1 MDEQIPKKHELAF
14 TFDERRKVS
23 TLEFQDRVAIRPP
36 DLTSV
41 EKFYEKVHTVHEYL
55 RAKNFGLIDG
65 EKDDEKEESQEVLK
79 AKEIQKLKNESIL
92 SAFTNLNRARYQLDQ
107 ITRIIDVIQTSG
119 RSLPGKELICQVVQT
134 KSENEFEQGPTEQQL
149 AVLLSLKKEQ
159 FSRTDDALSRGYHF
173 VKKTMELNRTFISDL
188 QKLGRYWRIRKVREL
203 HPSMSKRFG
212 DKRLFVA
219 DYRLDRTPGPGVAPI
234 LMNPDGQIKIVVDV
248 QAKRS
253 GNEHSRSRSR
263 SRVTSDVEMMSDMD
277 EDSSSQLPKTGEERA
292 SSKTPA
298 SAQHEVHTAIG
309 ADECHKALI
318 KLRRAL
324 IYGELFKAL
333 SQEAST
339 FDGST
344 SQWIRVLS
352 DMIIVNGCGF
362 QEIVIRFRKGV
373 SSGSWERMTI
383 CRDSLPPLVAQKF
396 ENRVLREFTRR
407 KLRSLSSSEHGALGP
422 VLSSV
427 AEWKKPQQLPLFRV
441 IILCVHHWRTQEAVK
456 ELLSRF
462 ITTVNSGDGDN
473 VFAIEEKELHPNIYQ
488 ARISRNEGFFAEVSL
503 TVWQARSSAKSSEMS
518 HLNEII
524 LELVSKGKQNRWT
537 KTGTKDQTAYQTHR
551 LDSKEQLER
560 LLFSLASLKQ
570 SLK

>member
-1 MDEQIPKKHELAF
+1 MSDQIPEEHELAF

-36 DLTSV
+36 DLTNV

-55 RAKNFGLIDG
+55 RAKNFGLVDG
-65 EKDDEKEESQEVLK
+65 EKEDEKEESKDVLK
-79 AKEIQKLKNESIL
+79 AKEIQKRKNESIQ

-107 ITRIIDVIQTSG
+107 VTRIIDVIQTSG
-119 RSLPGKELICQVVQT
+119 RSLPGKELICQVVQA
-134 KSENEFEQGPTEQQL
+134 KPENEFEQGPTGQQL
-149 AVLLSLKKEQ
+149 AVLLKLKQEQ

-188 QKLGRYWRIRKVREL
+188 QKLGRNWRIRKVREL

-234 LMNPDGQIKIVVDV
+234 FMNPDGQIKIVVDV
-248 QAKRS
+248 KTKRS
-253 GNEHSRSRSR
+253 GDGHSRSRSR
-263 SRVTSDVEMMSDMD
+263 SRVTSDVEMMSDLD
-277 EDSSSQLPKTGEERA
+277 EDSSSQLPKKEEDRA
-292 SSKTPA
+292 RSKTPA
-298 SAQHEVHTAIG
+298 LPHHEVHTAIG

-333 SQEAST
+333 SQEASI

-383 CRDSLPPLVAQKF
+383 CRDSLPALVAQKF
-396 ENRVLREFTRR
+396 ENRVLREFTSR
-407 KLRSLSSSEHGALGP
+407 KLRSLSSAEHGALGP
-422 VLSSV
+422 VLSSFP
-427 AEWKKPQQLPLFRV
+427 ELKKRHQLPLFQV
-441 IILCVHHWRTQEAVK
+441 IILCVHHWRTQEAIK
-456 ELLSRF
+456 ELLSTF
-462 ITTVNSGDGDN
+462 ITTVNSKHSDSL
-473 VFAIEEKELHPNIYQ
+473 FAIDEKELDPNIYQ
-488 ARISRNEGFFAEVSL
+488 ARISRNKIFFAEVSL
-503 TVWQARSSAKSSEMS
+503 TVWQAKSSIKSSDMW
-518 HLNEII
+518 HFNEII
-524 LELVSKGKQNRWT
+524 LELVTRGRQDRWT
-537 KTGTKDQTAYQTHR
+537 KKEMTERDVYQTHR
-551 LDSKEQLER
+551 LDSKEQLEG

-570 SLK
+570 N